1 MSNNIEIWK
10 PVVGY
15 EGLYE
20 VSSFGRIKNIKRN
33 KILSLGMDKD
43 GYKLCA
49 LYSFNTRRMKKVHR
63 LVAQAFPEI
72 CGEWFEGCVID
83 HINTLCDDNR
93 ATNLK
98 VCTHKENCS
107 NPLTMQH
114 RKLNPPKPWI
124 GRAGK
129 DHIRSKPVL
138 QYDIHQNL
146 IKEWGSTREAGRE
159 LQLCC
164 STISA
169 CCRGKGK
176 TCGGYIWKYKRTA

>member
-1 MSNNIEIWK
+1 MENINEIWK

-20 VSSFGRIKNIKRN
+20 VSNLGRVKNVKRD
-33 KILSLGMDKD
+33 KILSLGSDED

-49 LYSFNTRRMKKVHR
+49 LYSFNIRKMKKVHR

-93 ATNLK
+93 AINLK
-98 VCTHKENCS
+98 TCTHKENNS
-107 NPLTMQH
+107 NPLTIQH
-114 RKLNPPKPWI
+114 KKLNPPKPWM
-124 GRAGK
+124 GRGGK
-129 DHIRSKPVL
+129 DHIRSKTVL
-138 QYDIHQNL
+138 QYDMHQNL
-146 IKEWGSTREAGRE
+146 IKEWGSTREVSRE
-159 LQLCC
+159 LQLSH
-164 STISA
+164 STIGA
-169 CCRGKGK
+169 CCRGEKK